1 VEWNGLTTYARHN
14 KACVFL
20 LSCLLKLGLLPEIPT
35 QLDWNLKTQ
44 NTPILCIENSSKPWN
59 LNTQNPK
66 KKCKYTR
73 AKKKIYIYVYTHG
86 HGLRQIGEGARLEA
100 VECSPI
106 HLGRIHRGRG
116 VCILW
121 CLSTPEESLKES
133 FSLSPRNFELIS
145 AANARIHYSPLCI
158 HYSPLCTLLSSAVHT
173 TLLSSAVN
181 RENAAE
187 ERVFSRF
194 TAESENTLLQTR
206 LSSAS
211 LDSQRSLDPQ
221 QSENTLLSSAE
232 ERVFSQFTAEESIY
246 MRSTVEESIHMGKA
260 LCILSILLC
269 AVNPLCVY
277 CAFSITHSS
286 ANSTP
291 PKSASSNNS
300 NSSVHIQSNP
310 KSWFEFV
317 REIGG
322 HWCCSSRGFWGWCS
336 VFSGKCSSGFANRHT
351 VEVSY
356 ECTIR
361 GM

>member
-1 VEWNGLTTYARHN
+1 M
-14 KACVFL
+14 
-20 LSCLLKLGLLPEIPT
+20 
-35 QLDWNLKTQ
+35 
-44 NTPILCIENSSKPWN
+44 
-59 LNTQNPK
+59 
-66 KKCKYTR
+66 YTR
-73 AKKKIYIYVYTHG
+73 AKKKIYIYVYTYG
-86 HGLRQIGEGARLEA
+86 HGLRQIGKGASLEP
-100 VECSPI
+100 VDPFPL
-106 HLGRIHRGRG
+106 HPGRIHRGRG

-121 CLSTPEESLKES
+121 YLITCVFSDITQIHMWCDHTRVSLWYLITPEESLKES
-133 FSLSPRNFELIS
+133 CSLSPRNFELIS

-173 TLLSSAVN
+173 ALLSSAVN

-187 ERVFSRF
+187 ERVFSR
-194 TAESENTLLQTR
+194 
-206 LSSAS
+206 
-211 LDSQRSLDPQ
+211 
-221 QSENTLLSSAE
+221 
-232 ERVFSQFTAEESIY
+232 FTAEESIY

-269 AVNPLCVY
+269 AVTPLRVY

-291 PKSASSNNS
+291 PKSASSNNNS
-300 NSSVHIQSNP
+300 NSSLHIQSNP

-322 HWCCSSRGFWGWCS
+322 RWCCSSRGFWGWCS

-351 VEVSY
+351 VAVSY